1 MIHSAPSHEPSPSFW
16 RSKPAIALGML
27 LVIALFYLARE
38 HYGHIS
44 QLLPYV
50 ILLLC
55 PLMHLFGHHR
65 GSHRQHRDAAPPA
78 RDDNR
83 N

>member
-1 MIHSAPSHEPSPSFW
+1 MNASPSSQPPSFW
-16 RSKPAIALGML
+16 RSKAGIALGML

-44 QLLPYV
+44 LLLPYA

-55 PLMHLFGHHR
+55 PLMHLFGHHHNGHGHHR
-65 GSHRQHRDAAPPA
+65 GTDYAPK
-78 RDDNR
+78 DDGR
-83 N
+83 G